1 MKKQDRILDAAS
13 RTITRKTSFLKAFL
27 FLSIILLILAI
38 LEVFLFIYQFKDTT
52 EL

>member
-1 MKKQDRILDAAS
+1 MEKQDRILDSSNRTAA
-13 RTITRKTSFLKAFL
+13 RKTSFLKAFL

-38 LEVFLFIYQFKDTT
+38 LEGFLFVYQFEDTT

>member
-1 MKKQDRILDAAS
+1 MEKQDRILDVS
-13 RTITRKTSFLKAFL
+13 NRTTARKTSFLKAFL

-38 LEVFLFIYQFKDTT
+38 LEGFLFVYQFEDTT